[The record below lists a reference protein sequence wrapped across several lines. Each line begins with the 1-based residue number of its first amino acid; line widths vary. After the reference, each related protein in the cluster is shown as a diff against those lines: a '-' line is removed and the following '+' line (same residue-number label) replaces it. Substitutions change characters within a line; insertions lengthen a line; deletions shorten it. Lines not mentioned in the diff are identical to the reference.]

1 MKPILDPENRCTSFW
16 ISKNQKPLQGKT
28 ITEIVKKISFELT
41 KKNLRPSDYRRII
54 PSLLFKNLLED
65 PPENDMNQFLF
76 KLYIFI
82 FF

>member
-1 MKPILDPENRCTSFW
+1 M
-16 ISKNQKPLQGKT
+16 
-28 ITEIVKKISFELT
+28 KKISFELT

-76 KLYIFI
+76 RLDIFD